1 MFDNILI
8 GVDGHPGGRDAID
21 LARLLAGAHPH
32 FVLAHVY
39 GGGWLDSS
47 LAPMLASTAARSADR
62 LLENERQPD
71 GIDATLHPVFARTV
85 PSGLCDEAKL
95 EDCDL
100 LVVGSSRHHS
110 LLGDDARGVL
120 HHAEIPVAIA
130 PRGYTP
136 PDRLRRIGIGHDNSP
151 EAIRGLE
158 VASALARSHD
168 AELSALSVTST
179 GSIPHGEPL
188 PAGWPGVAADI
199 VEAELQRLQ
208 ALSGVDGASEYG
220 DPGERLAEFSR
231 DLDLLIVGARGLGP
245 LARLHERSAS
255 DHLAR
260 HAHCPV
266 LVIPRRSRTILVGDP
281 PVRHPAETIAG

>member
-21 LARLLAGAHPH
+21 LARLLAGPHAH
-32 FVLAHVY
+32 FGLAHVSD
-39 GGGWLDSS
+39 GCWLDSS
-47 LAPMLASTAARSADR
+47 LAPMMASTKARDGER
-62 LLENERQPD
+62 LLENERELD
-71 GIDATLHPVFARTV
+71 GIDAVLHAVCDRTV
-85 PSGLCDEAKL
+85 SRGLCDTAEEHGYNL
-95 EDCDL
+95 I
-100 LVVGSSRHHS
+100 VIGSSRRRS

-120 HHAEIPVAIA
+120 HHAETPVAIA

-136 PDRLRRIGIGHDNSP
+136 PDRMQRIGIGHDNSP